1 MTIFSISG
9 VLYVAA
15 IFALSFLFGYF
26 YRLVLKKFRSKTI
39 SYRANKNI
47 GTPDRLARLVI
58 GIVLLVV
65 GLRSW
70 SPIALFFS
78 GFAFYEAI
86 ANWCGVYAVFG
97 RNTCSIK

>member
-1 MTIFSISG
+1 MKILSLSG
-9 VLYVAA
+9 LLYIAA
-15 IFALSFLFGYF
+15 IFALSFLFGYL
-26 YRLVLKKFRSKTI
+26 YRLVLKKLSSKTI
-39 SYRANKNI
+39 SYIAKKNI
-47 GTPDRLARLVI
+47 GTPDRIVRLTI
-58 GIVLLVV
+58 GIVLLII

-70 SPIALFFS
+70 NPVALFFS